1 MVFFRVGLG
10 WDMAK
15 WDMQKEV
22 SQAGQTSFCA
32 GSGELRRPLHCGRS
46 AEAARN
52 SACLSLFISIHLLTL
67 SLLPSP
73 CSSLTTEA
81 SGTRDYP
88 RCHPHTVSIHCADL
102 PTIRDRSQPRNEHSA
117 THSHLCT
124 TSLPTSTRP
133 PSPSL
138 HTFWS
143 SPVTLLCH
151 WECPLIE

>member
-1 MVFFRVGLG
+1 MG
-10 WDMAK
+10 WDM
-15 WDMQKEV
+15 Q
-22 SQAGQTSFCA
+22 
-32 GSGELRRPLHCGRS
+32 SGICKRGFSSRPNQFLCWFGGAAETAPLRTLGRGCP
-46 AEAARN
+46 E
-52 SACLSLFISIHLLTL
+52 LSLPIPVHLYSFIALIS
-67 SLLPSP
+67 SP
-73 CSSLTTEA
+73 IYMLFSYH
-81 SGTRDYP
+81 SGTHDYP
-88 RCHPHTVSIHCADL
+88 RCHPDTLSIHCADL
-102 PTIRDRSQPRNEHSA
+102 QTIRDRSQPRNAHSA